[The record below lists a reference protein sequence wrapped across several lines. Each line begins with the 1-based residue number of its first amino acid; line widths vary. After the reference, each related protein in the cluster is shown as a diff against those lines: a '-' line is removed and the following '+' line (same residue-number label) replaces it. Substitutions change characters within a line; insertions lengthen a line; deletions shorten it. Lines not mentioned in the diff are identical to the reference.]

1 MTKISI
7 IIPVYNVENY
17 IQKTFDS
24 VLNQTIGFKNIEVIF
39 VDDCSTDE
47 SGKIIEELSKKYD
60 NVTSIHLEENSG
72 AAGKPRN
79 IGLDNARGEYV
90 LFLDSDDYLV
100 NNAIETLLKYS
111 EDNSEI
117 VVGGYA
123 NKYETYEDVSIN
135 KGKGEKVI
143 YTDHENNIEL
153 FKIAPAIS
161 AKLFKRNFLIE
172 NNIYFPIGIPGQDLV
187 FITNAFSKSSSVTV
201 INNFLVYYR
210 VIRSKV
216 GDQSISHNV
225 TPKYLKG
232 LLKAYSMILDVV
244 EENNVSSFTINLMI
258 TNHFDYFLKKIN
270 QSYLTKEELNEIF
283 NSEEFNGFKNKN
295 FFKQEPIEWKV
306 IFNNIEKDS
315 IYTEKLIKIIK
326 SNNNNEIK
334 IKELEKDIKYQKN
347 LPKKITNSNS
357 WKITKPLRK
366 INNIRGSKNG

>member
-1 MTKISI
+1 MTKISV

-24 VLNQTIGFKNIEVIF
+24 VLDQSIGFKNIEVIF
-39 VDDCSTDE
+39 VDDCSTDK
-47 SGKIIEELSKKYD
+47 SGKIIDELSTKHD

-79 IGLDNARGEYV
+79 IGLDNATGKYV

-100 NNAIETLLKYS
+100 YNACEKLLKYS
-111 EDNSEI
+111 GDESDI
-117 VVGGYA
+117 FIGGYA
-123 NKYETYEDVSIN
+123 NKNKNHEDVFIN
-135 KGKGEKVI
+135 QGKKEKTI
-143 YTDHENNIEL
+143 YQDPKNNIEL
-153 FKIAPAIS
+153 FKINPAIS

-187 FITNAFSKSSSVTV
+187 FLTNAISKSSSVTV
-201 INNFLVYYR
+201 INDFLVYYR
-210 VIRSKV
+210 IIRSKV

-232 LLKAYSMILDVV
+232 LLKAYSMVLDVV

-283 NSEEFNGFKNKN
+283 NSEEFTEFKNKN
-295 FFKQEPIEWKV
+295 FFKRENVEWKA
-306 IFNNIEKDS
+306 IFNNIEEDS

-334 IKELEKDIKYQKN
+334 IKELEKEVKYQKN
-347 LPKKITNSNS
+347 LPKKITNSTS